1 MAVLLI
7 LEPIFEAD
15 FLDCS
20 YGFRPR
26 RSAHQALEAIRV
38 NLQAGRRVVYDA
50 QLRGWSNYFSLAGVI
65 LVKRSAGT
73 NIYTALDWCI
83 CELSAMLCCLVH
95 AGGEGYRESR
105 MREIP
110 TSGLTRGDRRS
121 DNSSCPLLYRL
132 CVNNPGYRD
141 ARAGGHPV
149 DCHSRYALSLNS
161 RLRGN
166 D

>member
-26 RSAHQALEAIRV
+26 RSAHQALEQIRA

-65 LVKRSAGT
+65 LVKRSATSIVTFAGDWSGAFNVAVSGPIGHRKESVGT

-83 CELSAMLCCLVH
+83 CELSAMLCCFVH

-110 TSGLTRGDRRS
+110 TSVLRGGQEG

-132 CVNNPGYRD
+132 CVNNP
-141 ARAGGHPV
+141 A
-149 DCHSRYALSLNS
+149 
-161 RLRGN
+161 
-166 D
+166 